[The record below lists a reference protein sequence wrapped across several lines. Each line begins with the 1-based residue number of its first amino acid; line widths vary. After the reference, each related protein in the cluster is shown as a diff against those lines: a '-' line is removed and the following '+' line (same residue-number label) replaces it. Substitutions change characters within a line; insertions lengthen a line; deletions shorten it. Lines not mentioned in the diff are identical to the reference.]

1 MMSEKPRGF
10 IALISAIIIAA
21 ILLLV
26 TVSGGLIGIH
36 SRFNILDS
44 ESKER
49 SLALA
54 DACIDTLLIQL
65 SVASAVTPGTY
76 PVGSDSCQIL
86 SNSRPYQVQ
95 GIFNNTYTNV
105 RVSVD
110 PDTFAITSWEEVAN
124 F

>member
-1 MMSEKPRGF
+1 MITHKPKGF
-10 IALISAIIIAA
+10 IALVSAIIIAA

-26 TVSGGLIGIH
+26 TVSGGLIGIY

-54 DACIDTLLIQL
+54 DACIDTLLSQL
-65 SVASAVTPGTY
+65 SMASAVTPGSY
-76 PVGSDSCQIL
+76 PVGSDTCQIL
-86 SNSRPYQVQ
+86 SNSSPYQVQ
-95 GIFNNTYTNV
+95 GIFNNAYTNV
-105 RVSVD
+105 EVSID
-110 PDTFAITSWEEVAN
+110 PDTFAVTSWEEVAN